1 MLSKILTRV
10 LSDIMQNQIEET
22 ESTEI
27 MEKSQI
33 KKQSLTYL
41 FFKRLT
47 DIVLSLLA
55 LIGFS
60 PVFLGVWIANRFGD
74 NKGPLFFKQTRI
86 GKNGKPFK
94 MYKFRSMIVNADE
107 ILHSNIELYEKYVE
121 NNYKLEPDEDPRITK
136 LGRWLRR
143 TSIDEIPQFI
153 NILKGDMSIVGP
165 RPVVKEELKEYGDRV
180 DKFLSVKP
188 GAMGLW
194 QASGRSNIGYPE
206 RCDLELS
213 YVDKASYWYDVRI
226 MFKNI
231 ISIFKNTG
239 AY

>member
-1 MLSKILTRV
+1 
-10 LSDIMQNQIEET
+10 
-22 ESTEI
+22 
-27 MEKSQI
+27 
-33 KKQSLTYL
+33 
-41 FFKRLT
+41 
-47 DIVLSLLA
+47 
-55 LIGFS
+55 
-60 PVFLGVWIANRFGD
+60 
-74 NKGPLFFKQTRI
+74 
-86 GKNGKPFK
+86 
-94 MYKFRSMIVNADE
+94 
-107 ILHSNIELYEKYVE
+107 ELYEKYVE
-121 NNYKLEPDEDPRITK
+121 NNYKLEPDEDPRITN

-213 YVDKASYWYDVRI
+213 YVDHASYWYDVKI

>member
-1 MLSKILTRV
+1 MTKV
-10 LSDIMQNQIEET
+10 
-22 ESTEI
+22 
-27 MEKSQI
+27 KV
-33 KKQSLTYL
+33 KKQSLVYL

-47 DIVLSLLA
+47 DIILSIIA
-55 LIGFS
+55 LICFS
-60 PVFLGVWIANRFGD
+60 PLFLFIFIASRFGE
-74 NKGPLFFKQTRI
+74 NKGPVFFKQVRI

-94 MYKFRSMIVNADE
+94 IYKFRSMVVGADE
-107 ILHSNIELYEKYVE
+107 ILHKDQKLYEKYLN

-136 LGRWLRR
+136 LGAWLRR

-153 NILKGDMSIVGP
+153 NTFKGDMSIIGP
-165 RPVVKEELKEYGDRV
+165 RPIVKEELAEYGDRV

-206 RCDLELS
+206 RCDMELS
-213 YVDKASYWYDVRI
+213 YVDRASYWFDCKI
-226 MFKNI
+226 MFKNV
-231 ISIFKNTG
+231 ISIFKHTG

>member
-1 MLSKILTRV
+1 MSKTY
-10 LSDIMQNQIEET
+10 
-22 ESTEI
+22 
-27 MEKSQI
+27 
-33 KKQSLTYL
+33 KKQSAWYL
-41 FFKRLT
+41 FWKRLT
-47 DIVLSLLA
+47 DIVLSTIA
-55 LIGFS
+55 LICFS
-60 PVFLGVWIANRFGD
+60 PIFLVVWIMSLFGE

-86 GKNGKPFK
+86 GKNGRPFK
-94 MYKFRSMIVNADE
+94 IYKFRSMIVNADE
-107 ILHSNIELYEKYVE
+107 ILHANSELYQKYVD
-121 NNYKLEPDEDPRITK
+121 NNYKLEPEEDPRVTK
-136 LGRWLRR
+136 LGHWLRK

-153 NILKGDMSIVGP
+153 NILRGEMSIIGP
-165 RPVVKEELKEYGDRV
+165 RPVGKEELVEYGDRV

-213 YVDKASYWYDVRI
+213 YVDHASYWFDIKI

-231 ISIFKNTG
+231 ISIFKSTG

>member
-1 MLSKILTRV
+1 
-10 LSDIMQNQIEET
+10 MQNQIEET

-107 ILHSNIELYEKYVE
+107 ILHSSIELYEKYVE

>member
-1 MLSKILTRV
+1 MSKTY
-10 LSDIMQNQIEET
+10 
-22 ESTEI
+22 
-27 MEKSQI
+27 
-33 KKQSLTYL
+33 KKQSAWYL
-41 FFKRLT
+41 FWKRLT
-47 DIVLSLLA
+47 DIVLSTIA
-55 LIGFS
+55 LICFS
-60 PVFLGVWIANRFGD
+60 PIFLVVWIMSLFGE

-86 GKNGKPFK
+86 GKNGRPFK
-94 MYKFRSMIVNADE
+94 IYKFRSMIVNADE
-107 ILHSNIELYEKYVE
+107 ILHANSELYQKYVD
-121 NNYKLEPDEDPRITK
+121 NNYKLEPEEDPRVTK
-136 LGRWLRR
+136 LGHWLRK

-153 NILKGDMSIVGP
+153 NILRGEMSIIGP
-165 RPVVKEELKEYGDRV
+165 RPVVKEELVEYGDRV

-213 YVDKASYWYDVRI
+213 YVYHASYWFDIKI

-231 ISIFKNTG
+231 ISIFKSTG

>member
-1 MLSKILTRV
+1 
-10 LSDIMQNQIEET
+10 MQNQIEET

-55 LIGFS
+55 LICFS
-60 PVFLGVWIANRFGD
+60 PVFLGVWIVNRFGD

-107 ILHSNIELYEKYVE
+107 MLHSNIELYEKYVE

-213 YVDKASYWYDVRI
+213 YVDHASYWYDVKI

>member
-1 MLSKILTRV
+1 
-10 LSDIMQNQIEET
+10 MQNQIEET

-55 LIGFS
+55 LICFS
-60 PVFLGVWIANRFGD
+60 PVFLGVWIANHFGD

-165 RPVVKEELKEYGDRV
+165 RPVVKEELKEYGDCV

-213 YVDKASYWYDVRI
+213 YVDHASYWYDVKI

>member
-1 MLSKILTRV
+1 MS
-10 LSDIMQNQIEET
+10 N
-22 ESTEI
+22 
-27 MEKSQI
+27 SQYE
-33 KKQSLTYL
+33 QSAWYL
-41 FFKRLT
+41 FWKRLT
-47 DIVLSLLA
+47 DIVLSIIA
-55 LIGFS
+55 LICFS
-60 PVFLGVWIANRFGD
+60 PIFLVVWVMSLFGE
-74 NKGPLFFKQTRI
+74 NKGPVFFKQTRI

-94 MYKFRSMIVNADE
+94 IYKFRSMIVNADE
-107 ILHSNIELYEKYVE
+107 ILHANPELYKKYVN
-121 NNYKLEPDEDPRITK
+121 NNYKLEPEEDPRVTR
-136 LGRWLRR
+136 LGHWLRK

-153 NILKGDMSIVGP
+153 NILRGEMSIIGP
-165 RPVVKEELKEYGDRV
+165 RPVVKEELVEYGDRV

-213 YVDKASYWYDVRI
+213 YVDHASYWFDVKI

-231 ISIFKNTG
+231 ISIFKSTG

>member
-1 MLSKILTRV
+1 
-10 LSDIMQNQIEET
+10 MQNQIEET

-55 LIGFS
+55 LICFS
-60 PVFLGVWIANRFGD
+60 PVFLGFWIANRFGD

-107 ILHSNIELYEKYVE
+107 MLHSNIELYEKYVE
-121 NNYKLEPDEDPRITK
+121 NNYKLEPDEDPRITN

-213 YVDKASYWYDVRI
+213 YVDHASYWYDVKI

>member
-1 MLSKILTRV
+1 MSKTY
-10 LSDIMQNQIEET
+10 
-22 ESTEI
+22 
-27 MEKSQI
+27 
-33 KKQSLTYL
+33 KKQSAWYL
-41 FFKRLT
+41 FWKRLT
-47 DIVLSLLA
+47 DIVLSTIA
-55 LIGFS
+55 LICFS
-60 PVFLGVWIANRFGD
+60 PIFLVVWIMSLFGE

-86 GKNGKPFK
+86 GKNGRPFK
-94 MYKFRSMIVNADE
+94 IYKFRSMIVNADE
-107 ILHSNIELYEKYVE
+107 ILHANPELYQKYVD
-121 NNYKLEPDEDPRITK
+121 NNYKLEPEEDPRVTK
-136 LGRWLRR
+136 LGHWLRK

-153 NILKGDMSIVGP
+153 NILRGEMSIIGP
-165 RPVVKEELKEYGDRV
+165 RPVVKDELVEYGDRV

-213 YVDKASYWYDVRI
+213 YVDHASYWFDIKI

-231 ISIFKNTG
+231 ISIFKSTG

>member
-1 MLSKILTRV
+1 
-10 LSDIMQNQIEET
+10 MQNQIEET

-180 DKFLSVKP
+180 DKLLSVKP

-213 YVDKASYWYDVRI
+213 YVDHASYWYDVKI

>member
-1 MLSKILTRV
+1 MTKV
-10 LSDIMQNQIEET
+10 
-22 ESTEI
+22 
-27 MEKSQI
+27 KV
-33 KKQSLTYL
+33 KKQSLVYL

-47 DIVLSLLA
+47 DIILSIIA
-55 LIGFS
+55 LICFS
-60 PVFLGVWIANRFGD
+60 PLFLFVFIASRFGE
-74 NKGPLFFKQTRI
+74 NKGPVFFKQVRI

-94 MYKFRSMIVNADE
+94 IYKFRSMVVGADE
-107 ILHSNIELYEKYVE
+107 ILHKDQKLYKKYLN

-136 LGRWLRR
+136 LGAWLRR

-153 NILKGDMSIVGP
+153 NTFKGDMSIIGP
-165 RPVVKEELKEYGDRV
+165 RPIVKEELAEYGDRV

-206 RCDLELS
+206 RCDMELS
-213 YVDKASYWYDVRI
+213 YVDRASYWFDCKI
-226 MFKNI
+226 MFKNV
-231 ISIFKNTG
+231 ISIFKHTG